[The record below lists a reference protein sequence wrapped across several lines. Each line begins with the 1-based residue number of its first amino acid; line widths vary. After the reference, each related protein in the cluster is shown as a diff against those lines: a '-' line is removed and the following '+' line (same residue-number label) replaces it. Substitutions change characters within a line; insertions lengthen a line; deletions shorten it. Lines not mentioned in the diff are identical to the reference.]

1 MTIDI
6 SYSETAKRWKIDN
19 TPTQEAI
26 NNSKILITKIIQ
38 PLQTQFK
45 KTVKIQSFYRSPILN
60 KIVGGAINSQHTKG
74 QAIDITIGGI
84 PNAQIFNYIKNN
96 LPYDQLIQEKS
107 WIHVSLKSTN
117 NRKEI
122 IQ

>member
-38 PLQTQFK
+38 PLQIHFK
-45 KTVKIQSFYRSPILN
+45 KTVKINSFYRSPILN

-84 PNAQIFNYIKNN
+84 PNAQIFNYIKNY

-122 IQ
+122 VK